1 MDDRTITT
9 WHLTRRVHLPVAEA
23 ATVLDHLVE
32 RGDGCIECRANAI
45 ALNTALVGL
54 ASGVSSSPVRRLFG
68 GLRVGWL
75 VPMRV
80 EVELAAW
87 SRAESELGIR
97 PPAACAS
104 RRVLLRACHRA
115 AHGARRPRGLRPG
128 APRGRRPP
136 APRFIAGS
144 GAPQSSSSSSRIWS
158 RLYSPVAMNTT
169 RSAMLTAWSAIRS

>member
-45 ALNTALVGL
+45 ALSTVLVGL
-54 ASGVSSSPVRRLFG
+54 TPGVSSAPVRRLHG
-68 GLRVGWL
+68 ALRVGGL

-87 SRAESELGIR
+87 SRAESELGVRPMGR
-97 PPAACAS
+97 PPRAGRAERYFERATALLTELAALVACDPAHREADGRLRRAS
-104 RRVLLRACHRA
+104 
-115 AHGARRPRGLRPG
+115 
-128 APRGRRPP
+128 
-136 APRFIAGS
+136 
-144 GAPQSSSSSSRIWS
+144 
-158 RLYSPVAMNTT
+158 
-169 RSAMLTAWSAIRS
+169 

>member
-1 MDDRTITT
+1 MDDRPITT

-54 ASGVSSSPVRRLFG
+54 ASGMSSSPVRRLFG
-68 GLRVGWL
+68 GLRVGGL

-97 PPAACAS
+97 PIGRPP
-104 RRVLLRACHRA
+104 RAHRA
-115 AHGARRPRGLRPG
+115 ERYFERATALLTELAALVACDPAHREADGRLRR
-128 APRGRRPP
+128 A
-136 APRFIAGS
+136 S
-144 GAPQSSSSSSRIWS
+144 
-158 RLYSPVAMNTT
+158 
-169 RSAMLTAWSAIRS
+169 